1 MENERASLYGLIN
14 RICDTIRGYNKIM
27 KDKIMKE
34 NRHYELTDET
44 IEFDGHTLHRIRY
57 EKDFRNITKGTRGG
71 FVECYENLC
80 GEAWVGDDAKVYAG
94 AVVKDHAFVG
104 GDACVSG
111 CAVIAERASVE
122 DSASVCGV
130 VWIGG
135 NAAIHDL
142 AVIRQESY
150 LPLEISGYT
159 KIGGNA
165 VIKSAYDYIV
175 FKNWWSSGR
184 YFTWTRSNDM
194 WCVGCF
200 YGTGKE
206 LIAKAYKDSKVSGR
220 EYERVVKYVEQI
232 KKDHKPSLWQRVK
245 KMLTGK

>member
-1 MENERASLYGLIN
+1 MENESASLYGLIN
-14 RICDTIRGYNKIM
+14 RISDTIRGYNKIM
-27 KDKIMKE
+27 KKD
-34 NRHYELTDET
+34 RYYELTDET
-44 IEFDGHTLHRIRY
+44 IEFDGHTLHRIRCT
-57 EKDFRNITKGTRGG
+57 KDFLNITKGTLGG
-71 FVECYENLC
+71 FVEGYENLC
-80 GEAWVGDDAKVYAG
+80 GEAWVDGDAKVYAG
-94 AVVKDHAFVG
+94 AVVKDRASVR
-104 GDACVSG
+104 GDARVSS

-122 DSASVCGV
+122 DSASVWGV

-142 AVIRQESY
+142 AVIRQGSY

-165 VIKSAYDYIV
+165 VIKSNYDYIV

-194 WCVGCF
+194 WRVGCF

-206 LIAKAYKDSKVSGR
+206 LIAKAYKDSKMSGR
-220 EYERVVKYVEQI
+220 EYERVVKYVKQI
-232 KKDHKPSLWQRVK
+232 KRESKPSLW
-245 KMLTGK
+245 

>member
-1 MENERASLYGLIN
+1 
-14 RICDTIRGYNKIM
+14 
-27 KDKIMKE
+27 MKE
-34 NRHYELTDET
+34 DRYYELTDET
-44 IEFDGHTLHRIRY
+44 IEFDGHTLHRIRCT
-57 EKDFRNITKGTRGG
+57 KDFLNITKGTLVG
-71 FVECYENLC
+71 FVECYGNLC

-94 AVVKDHAFVG
+94 AVVKDRAFVE
-104 GDACVSG
+104 GDACVSNY
-111 CAVIAERASVE
+111 AVIAERASVE
-122 DSASVCGV
+122 DSASVYGA

-135 NAAIHDL
+135 DAAIYDS
-142 AVIRQESY
+142 AVIRQESPW
-150 LPLEISGYT
+150 PLVISGYT

-165 VIKSAYDYIV
+165 VIESDYDYIV

-194 WCVGCF
+194 WRVGCF

-232 KKDHKPSLWQRVK
+232 KRDSKPSLWQRVK

>member
-1 MENERASLYGLIN
+1 
-14 RICDTIRGYNKIM
+14 
-27 KDKIMKE
+27 MKE

-44 IEFDGHTLHRIRY
+44 IEFDGHTLHRIRCT
-57 EKDFRNITKGTRGG
+57 KDFLNITKSTLGG
-71 FVECYENLC
+71 FVEGYENLC
-80 GEAWVGDDAKVYAG
+80 DEAWVGNDAKVYAE

-104 GDACVSG
+104 GDACVSNY
-111 CAVIAERASVE
+111 AVIAERALVE

-142 AVIRQESY
+142 AVIRQGSY
-150 LPLEISGYT
+150 RPLEISGYT
-159 KIGGNA
+159 KIVGNA
-165 VIKSAYDYIV
+165 VIESDYDYIV

-194 WCVGCF
+194 WRVGCF

-206 LIAKAYKDSKVSGR
+206 LIAKAYKDSKESRR
-220 EYERVVKYVEQI
+220 EYERVVKYVEEI
-232 KKDHKPSLWQRVK
+232 KKGSKPSLWQWVK